1 MEIYLFLSHYN
12 WYRVDAQKLFTKFLN
27 YKFILIIGYIMENI
41 KQQSFVAKSPQKRE
55 IYTDNIK
62 IELVLRLS
70 EGYFLY

>member
-1 MEIYLFLSHYN
+1 
-12 WYRVDAQKLFTKFLN
+12 
-27 YKFILIIGYIMENI
+27 MENI

-55 IYTDNIK
+55 KYTDNIK